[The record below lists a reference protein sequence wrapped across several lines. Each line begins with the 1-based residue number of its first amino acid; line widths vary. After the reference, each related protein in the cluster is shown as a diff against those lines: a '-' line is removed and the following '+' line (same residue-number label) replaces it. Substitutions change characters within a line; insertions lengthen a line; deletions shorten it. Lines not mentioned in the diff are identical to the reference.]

1 MTEPKSPS
9 SSNPSDRKPRGCLGA
24 LVRLSWLA
32 VGNGALFVLTLVIS
46 KSGRLSALDALYWVV
61 VAGMVAL
68 RYIDITRLGG
78 LTMDC
83 GPATLR
89 DWRRYVVSLL
99 GTAAVLWVSAH
110 TFLIP
115 LMR

>member
-1 MTEPKSPS
+1 MAEPKSPS
-9 SSNPSDRKPRGCLGA
+9 SSIPSEREPKGCLGA
-24 LVRLSWLA
+24 MVRLSWMA
-32 VGNGALFVLTLVIS
+32 VGSGALFVLTLVIS

-68 RYIDITRLGG
+68 RHIDITCLGG
-78 LTMDC
+78 LTLDC
-83 GPATLR
+83 EPATLR
-89 DWRRYVVSLL
+89 DWRRYVVRLL
-99 GTAAVLWVSAH
+99 GAAALLWVSAH